1 MDSITK
7 LRAQIDIINLDLC
20 RLLVERKKLAEQIGN
35 EKRKNGI
42 EVYDRNREANI
53 YTNLKQNFTPDE
65 YTYLEPIFKQII
77 STSRQVQLNYSN
89 KNN

>member
-1 MDSITK
+1 METINK
-7 LRAQIDIINLDLC
+7 LRDQIDVINLDLC

-53 YTNLKQNFTPDE
+53 YKNLQQNFTPDE
-65 YTYLEPIFKQII
+65 YSYLEPIFKQII
-77 STSRQVQLNYSN
+77 VTSRQVQLNYR
-89 KNN
+89 